1 MIRKMKWDQI
11 VDAATNRYQQ
21 IITAYNKADCAEM
34 EGLCLSSLFGDES
47 QLYEKPE
54 EPDEI
59 RFSNDD
65 YLEFYVDGRR
75 FWCDTCVSYGLTSI
89 NRVIKTA
96 ERWKN
101 GEHFGEFSDKYVI
114 WGDRKREEDQEVPEC
129 ALVEWYW
136 GADEDLE
143 PGAEVPSHIIN
154 ACKKWLK
161 DN

>member
-1 MIRKMKWDQI
+1 MLKCKLSQDEIMKRMNQKMVNI
-11 VDAATNRYQQ
+11 V
-21 IITAYNKADCAEM
+21 TAYNKGDMNELQAE
-34 EGLCLSSLFGDES
+34 CVSSICSGDEF
-47 QLYEKPE
+47 YEE
-54 EPDEI
+54 HDEI

-75 FWCDTCVSYGLTSI
+75 FWCDVCVSYGLTNI

-114 WGDRKREEDQEVPEC
+114 WGDRKREEDQEVPEH
-129 ALVEWYW
+129 AFVGWYW

-143 PGAEVPSHIIN
+143 PGAVVPKHVVN
-154 ACKKWLK
+154 ACKRWLK

>member
-1 MIRKMKWDQI
+1 MIKCKLTQDEIMKRMNQKMVNI
-11 VDAATNRYQQ
+11 V
-21 IITAYNKADCAEM
+21 TAYNKGDMEELQAE
-34 EGLCLSSLFGDES
+34 CVSSICSGDEF
-47 QLYEKPE
+47 YEDSE
-54 EPDEI
+54 EI

-65 YLEFYVDGRR
+65 SLEFTVDGRT
-75 FWCDTCVSYGLTSI
+75 FWCDTCVSYGLT
-89 NRVIKTA
+89 NTDRVIKTA

-114 WGDRKREEDQEVPEC
+114 WGERKLEKDQEVPEC
-129 ALVEWYW
+129 ALVNWYW

-143 PGAEVPSHIIN
+143 PGAVVPNHIIN